1 MSSENIVTLIAS
13 GLAFIASLIAVIVS
27 AYNARFRRFA
37 LEKWWNKKAQA
48 YAEVIGSLVSL
59 TYSLDRWQD
68 DGYKMTVE
76 GQSSISKD
84 VNKEL
89 AAEYNKALSRI
100 ERAATEG
107 NYILSE
113 KAANTLSDFLKK
125 LRENSDKE
133 YTGWVDWYETVIQNL
148 KLAKDCLSI
157 LRDEAKKDLQ
167 VK

>member
-1 MSSENIVTLIAS
+1 MSSENIVT
-13 GLAFIASLIAVIVS
+13 LIAVIVS

-37 LEKWWNKKAQA
+37 LEKWWDKKAQA

-68 DGYKMTVE
+68 DEFEVTVE
-76 GQSSISKD
+76 GQNGVSED
-84 VNKEL
+84 VNKEIV
-89 AAEYNKALSRI
+89 AEYNKALSRI

-133 YTGWVDWYETVIQNL
+133 YTGWVDWYESLIKNL
-148 KLAKDCLSI
+148 NLAKDCLSI